1 MRGVTFS
8 NLFTFFLGGGRG
20 MAGGGIDRLLFFLV
34 DDESTYVTTA
44 SGFRRNETKKPKTY
58 GTDRR

>member
-1 MRGVTFS
+1 
-8 NLFTFFLGGGRG
+8 
-20 MAGGGIDRLLFFLV
+20 MAGGDYCFLV

-44 SGFRRNETKKPKTY
+44 SGFSRNETKKPKTY